1 MAVDRKCR
9 PRPMF
14 AATRQHCRYAANRPI
29 HALGQNIRVDLAVP
43 YRTQFGKSHRHDFI
57 ADLGPFSGQPQGQ
70 KIAYFVQARV
80 VALNDS
86 VMQPSDMRLE
96 ARLSSQSRAY
106 LLAGCERRSLTQS
119 RPSRSTPI
127 GARRPGLSRPTTVD
141 RGREGPSHASSTC
154 CAVRYPP
161 KASIRNAVPRPETRS
176 VWLSIASK
184 EIIGWRTPS
193 GLVSETGG
201 DRLRVRG

>member
-1 MAVDRKCR
+1 
-9 PRPMF
+9 MF

-96 ARLSSQSRAY
+96 ARLSSQSRAISSGGVRK
-106 LLAGCERRSLTQS
+106 AVADAITTI
-119 RPSRSTPI
+119 PVI

-184 EIIGWRTPS
+184 EIIGWRTPV
-193 GLVSETGG
+193 GPCI
-201 DRLRVRG
+201 

>member
-1 MAVDRKCR
+1 
-9 PRPMF
+9 MF

-96 ARLSSQSRAY
+96 ARLSSQSRAISSGGVRKAVADAITTIPVDPNRGAPPRVEQTY
-106 LLAGCERRSLTQS
+106 NRRP
-119 RPSRSTPI
+119 R
-127 GARRPGLSRPTTVD
+127 ARRPEPCFKHVLRGQISSEGVD
-141 RGREGPSHASSTC
+141 PERRA
-154 CAVRYPP
+154 
-161 KASIRNAVPRPETRS
+161 ETRDA
-176 VWLSIASK
+176 VC
-184 EIIGWRTPS
+184 
-193 GLVSETGG
+193 VVV
-201 DRLRVRG
+201 DCQ